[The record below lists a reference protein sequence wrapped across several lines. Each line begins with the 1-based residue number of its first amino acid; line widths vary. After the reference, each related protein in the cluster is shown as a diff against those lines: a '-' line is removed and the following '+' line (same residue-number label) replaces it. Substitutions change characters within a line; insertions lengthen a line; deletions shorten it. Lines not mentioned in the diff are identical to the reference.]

1 MRSRQTLVAAVMVLL
16 GCHPVLARDGQ
27 ESVGSPGFKASTT
40 AQCCVDAYAAH
51 VERSYIAV
59 GEGARRL
66 RAAVE
71 AFCAA
76 PSADGLE
83 RARSCW
89 KAARESYG
97 RTEAFRFGD
106 GPIDARRGGVETF
119 VNAWP
124 VDESYID
131 AVEGAAT
138 PGIIANPTKYPSVG
152 RAILR
157 VHNQR
162 GGETNVCTGWH
173 AIEFVLWGQDRSST
187 GPGDR
192 SFHDFVDG
200 QAPHA
205 DRRREFLLEICDLLC
220 EDLAHLAKAWK
231 NDGSSY
237 RGRFVKD
244 VPAALRSM
252 LSGLALLSGFELAG
266 ERLAAALESRDQEQE
281 HSCFSDTTDR
291 DFQVGLEG
299 IAMVLRGSDGCGL
312 IAVVRERDAEVAAR
326 LEASLVKAESCM
338 ARIPHP
344 FDAALQAPESSEQR
358 QRLVEIMESLETLS
372 DDVTAAARA
381 LGFTLPTEPQG

>member
-1 MRSRQTLVAAVMVLL
+1 MRSKQALVALIMML
-16 GCHPVLARDGQ
+16 GCDPVLARDGQ
-27 ESVGSPGFKASTT
+27 ASVDTPEPKAPTT

-59 GEGARRL
+59 GEGARRM
-66 RAAVE
+66 RAAVQ

-76 PSADGLE
+76 PSVDGLE
-83 RARSCW
+83 RARTCW
-89 KAARESYG
+89 RAARELYG
-97 RTEAFRFGD
+97 KTEAFRFGN
-106 GPIDARRGGVETF
+106 GPIDARRGGVETY

-131 AVEGAAT
+131 AVDGAAA
-138 PGIIANPTKYPSVG
+138 PGIISNPTKYPSVG
-152 RAILR
+152 KAILR

-173 AIEFVLWGQDRSST
+173 AIEFLLWGQDRSST

-192 SFHDFVDG
+192 SFRDFVDG
-200 QAPHA
+200 QAPFA
-205 DRRREFLLEICDLLC
+205 DRRREFLLELCDLLC
-220 EDLAHLAKAWK
+220 EDLENLAAAWK
-231 NDGSSY
+231 DDASSY

-299 IAMVLRGSDGCGL
+299 IAMVLRGSGGCGL
-312 IAVVRERDAEVAAR
+312 LAVIRERDAEVATR

-338 ARIPHP
+338 AKIPHP